1 MRGRKPQSIAS
12 ASDVIQVVPKAPTWL
27 SPEARKEWRRVAP
40 LLVER
45 KTLTEGDL
53 GTLEGYVTAHA
64 RMIEAER
71 TIRVEGATYLGT
83 SGPKRHPAV
92 TTQDA
97 ALKTM
102 RLFASELGL
111 TPVSRSRPSIRK
123 DDDGASGDLSPLD
136 F

>member
-12 ASDVIQVVPKAPTWL
+12 ASGVIRDVPRPPAWL
-27 SPEARKEWRRVAP
+27 SQDARKEWRRVAP

-45 KTLTEGDL
+45 GILTEADL
-53 GTLEGYVTAHA
+53 GALEGYVTAHA
-64 RMIEAER
+64 RTIEAER
-71 TIRVEGATYLGT
+71 TIRSEGATYLGT

-111 TPVSRSRPSIRK
+111 TPVSRSRPSIRADDAPSP
-123 DDDGASGDLSPLD
+123 DDDDLD
-136 F
+136 V